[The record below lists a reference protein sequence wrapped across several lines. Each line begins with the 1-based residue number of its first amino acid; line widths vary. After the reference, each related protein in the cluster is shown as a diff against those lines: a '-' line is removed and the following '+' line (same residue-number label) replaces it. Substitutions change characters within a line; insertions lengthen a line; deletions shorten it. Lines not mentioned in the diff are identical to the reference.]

1 VGTSGDCSLDEG
13 TETTTGED
21 TAVPAGL
28 FVRGG
33 FVAAL
38 FLEAAPRPAVS
49 SKWSMAGSLL
59 APTEA
64 FNLLYRPLKPLCTI
78 SKLLTS
84 FAVEA
89 GGGEVRSSK
98 VVKASERDAVAC
110 IWWSEPGRA
119 REPRAMVIR
128 GEQLRWGRGSGYGQL
143 ERGEGCRGR
152 GLQQSRVAGIR
163 HGQSGSWMMRW
174 S

>member
-1 VGTSGDCSLDEG
+1 M
-13 TETTTGED
+13 
-21 TAVPAGL
+21 
-28 FVRGG
+28 RGG

-49 SKWSMAGSLL
+49 SRWSVAGSLL
-59 APTEA
+59 PPTEA

-84 FAVEA
+84 LAVEA

-110 IWWSEPGRA
+110 IWWREPGRA

-128 GEQLRWGRGSGYGQL
+128 GEQLGRGWGCGYRQL
-143 ERGEGCRGR
+143 SRVEGCK

-163 HGQSGSWMMRW
+163 HDQSGS
-174 S
+174 